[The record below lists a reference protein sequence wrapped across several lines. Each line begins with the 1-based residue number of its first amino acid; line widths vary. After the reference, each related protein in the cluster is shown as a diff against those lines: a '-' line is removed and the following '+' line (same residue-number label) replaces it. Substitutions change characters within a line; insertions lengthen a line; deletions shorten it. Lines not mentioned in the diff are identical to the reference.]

1 MIFLVVKN
9 KNVIY
14 NTEKLVQGLESNPKK
29 IGCKF
34 IQIDYNMYTFNKK
47 VRFFQKKQM
56 NHSFLNTSQLL
67 TSIIPNSKIQPKQ
80 KRTTFK

>member
-47 VRFFQKKQM
+47 VRFF
-56 NHSFLNTSQLL
+56 
-67 TSIIPNSKIQPKQ
+67 
-80 KRTTFK
+80 